1 MQEKLQKQEK
11 KLGLLVLVVMLV
23 ALVPL
28 YIIAD
33 YAHPSVDD
41 YSYGKLTAEAW
52 EETGSLG
59 SVFATA
65 WERTAYTYETHQGT
79 FVSVFLM
86 RLQPGIFGEDYYFLT
101 TVFLLSTFLI
111 CSIVFYYAFF
121 NRIFGADKVKS
132 LLIAGVLSFGAMEF
146 THVVSD
152 SFYWYNGGVT
162 YTFFYSM
169 EALLFGTLIFMYT
182 AKKKVVKC
190 LLGFVCMLL
199 AVVACGGNY
208 VTSLVT
214 LELLVCIC
222 AVTAFVQYKTRRQ
235 RVIIQRLEF
244 IDKGVEKRSTT
255 KPIYSCKENER
266 WFFSW
271 YRKGENGSKIVKKNQ
286 QKEQNCETFSQ
297 KNGIIERQRKWLKK
311 QVDAIVSDVENAS
324 CYNVQLSNTDRKE
337 TAWKH
342 WNTWNLYLCLCVLL
356 AAAVTFLFVVAA
368 PGNAVRQE
376 KTGEAN
382 HPVIAILFSFV
393 YGAYSI
399 GNCMDLPALLL
410 LFFCVPLFVVIAGDV
425 CKRGRFAFPCPMLV
439 TFFSFCL
446 YSSQV
451 TPVFYAQGIKLPYR
465 IMNIIYF
472 SCFVMVALNLFYW
485 LGHLNAKRVLSMQE
499 ECNPKSSSLDLS
511 GSKVCLVNYCEKTG
525 SKTTHLF
532 ILQTLENWHVIHFWK
547 FYAIAA
553 LLLCFSVAGNI
564 SVAAEVDVEG
574 SAQVEVGELPAT
586 LSACYFLFNGDAKV
600 FDKQCK
606 ERYTVYSNLDIK
618 DVVVEP
624 FTVTPDII
632 FHSDI
637 TEDPDNWKNKCIK
650 KYFNKHSVRLAN

>member
-1 MQEKLQKQEK
+1 MEFSMKELQKQEK
-11 KLGLLVLVVMLV
+11 KLALLVLLIMLV

-28 YIIAD
+28 YMVAD

-52 EETGSLG
+52 EQTGSFG
-59 SVFATA
+59 SVLATA

-101 TVFLLSTFLI
+101 TVFLLSTFLV
-111 CSIVFYYAFF
+111 CSILFYYAFF
-121 NRIFGADKVKS
+121 NRIFGADRTKS
-132 LLIAGVLSFGAMEF
+132 WLIAAVLSLGAMEF

-169 EALLFGTLIFMYT
+169 EVLLFTLLIYMYT
-182 AKKKVVKC
+182 TKKKIVKG
-190 LLGFVCMLL
+190 LLCFVCMLL

-214 LELLVCIC
+214 LELLVFIC
-222 AVTAFVQYKTRRQ
+222 AVTGLVEYKKVQQ
-235 RVIIQRLEF
+235 
-244 IDKGVEKRSTT
+244 
-255 KPIYSCKENER
+255 
-266 WFFSW
+266 
-271 YRKGENGSKIVKKNQ
+271 KKQ
-286 QKEQNCETFSQ
+286 KKEQNTETFLR
-297 KNGIIERQRKWLKK
+297 KNGII
-311 QVDAIVSDVENAS
+311 
-324 CYNVQLSNTDRKE
+324 
-337 TAWKH
+337 
-342 WNTWNLYLCLCVLL
+342 NLWFCLLVLL

-368 PGNAVRQE
+368 PGNALRQE
-376 KTGEAN
+376 KTGDAN
-382 HPVIAILFSFV
+382 NPIIAILLSFV
-393 YGAYSI
+393 YGAYSL

-410 LFFCVPLFVVIAGDV
+410 LFLCVPIFVVIAGNV
-425 CKRGRFAFPCPMLV
+425 CKRGRFAFPCPLLV

-485 LGHLNAKRVLSMQE
+485 IGYLNAKHTISHVQICKVLKKDGERYVSDE
-499 ECNPKSSSLDLS
+499 AK
-511 GSKVCLVNYCEKTG
+511 KT
-525 SKTTHLF
+525 KTYSC
-532 ILQTLENWHVIHFWK
+532 ILQTVENWHTKHFWK
-547 FYAIAA
+547 FYAVAA
-553 LLLCFSVAGNI
+553 LLFCFSVAGNI
-564 SVAAEVDVEG
+564 SIAAEVDVEG
-574 SAQVEVGELPAT
+574 AAQVEVSELPAT
-586 LSACYFLFNGDAKV
+586 LSACYFLLNGDAKV
-600 FDKQCK
+600 FDKECK
-606 ERYTVYSNLDIK
+606 ERYTVYSNPDIK

-650 KYFNKHSVRLAN
+650 KYFNKHSVRLAK

>member
-1 MQEKLQKQEK
+1 MKELQKQEK
-11 KLGLLVLVVMLV
+11 KLALLVLLIMLV

-28 YIIAD
+28 YMVAD

-52 EETGSLG
+52 EQTGSFG
-59 SVFATA
+59 SVLATA

-101 TVFLLSTFLI
+101 TVFLLSTFLV
-111 CSIVFYYAFF
+111 CSILFYYAFF
-121 NRIFGADKVKS
+121 NRIFGADRTKS
-132 LLIAGVLSFGAMEF
+132 WLIAAVLSLGAMEF

-169 EALLFGTLIFMYT
+169 EVLLFTLLIYMYT
-182 AKKKVVKC
+182 TKKKIVKG
-190 LLGFVCMLL
+190 LLCFVCMLL

-214 LELLVCIC
+214 LELLVFIC
-222 AVTAFVQYKTRRQ
+222 AVTGLVEYKKVQQ
-235 RVIIQRLEF
+235 
-244 IDKGVEKRSTT
+244 
-255 KPIYSCKENER
+255 
-266 WFFSW
+266 
-271 YRKGENGSKIVKKNQ
+271 KKQ
-286 QKEQNCETFSQ
+286 KKEQNTETFLR
-297 KNGIIERQRKWLKK
+297 KNGII
-311 QVDAIVSDVENAS
+311 
-324 CYNVQLSNTDRKE
+324 
-337 TAWKH
+337 
-342 WNTWNLYLCLCVLL
+342 NLWFCLLVLL

-368 PGNAVRQE
+368 PGNALRQE
-376 KTGEAN
+376 KTGDAN
-382 HPVIAILFSFV
+382 NPIIAILLSFV
-393 YGAYSI
+393 YGAYSL

-410 LFFCVPLFVVIAGDV
+410 LFLCVPIFVVIAGNV
-425 CKRGRFAFPCPMLV
+425 CKRGRFAFPCPLLV

-485 LGHLNAKRVLSMQE
+485 IGYLNAKHTISHVQICKVLKKDGERYVSDE
-499 ECNPKSSSLDLS
+499 AK
-511 GSKVCLVNYCEKTG
+511 KT
-525 SKTTHLF
+525 KTYSC
-532 ILQTLENWHVIHFWK
+532 ILQTVENWHTKHFWK
-547 FYAIAA
+547 FYAVAA
-553 LLLCFSVAGNI
+553 LLFCFSVAGNI
-564 SVAAEVDVEG
+564 SIAAEVDVEG
-574 SAQVEVGELPAT
+574 AAQVEVSELPAT
-586 LSACYFLFNGDAKV
+586 LSACYFLLNGDAKV
-600 FDKQCK
+600 FDKECK
-606 ERYTVYSNLDIK
+606 ERYTVYSNPDIK

-650 KYFNKHSVRLAN
+650 KYFNKHSVRLAK

>member
-11 KLGLLVLVVMLV
+11 TLGLIVLFVMLA

-28 YIIAD
+28 YMVAD

-52 EETGSLG
+52 EQTGSLG
-59 SVFATA
+59 SVLATA

-111 CSIVFYYAFF
+111 CSILLYYAFF
-121 NRIFGADKVKS
+121 KRIFQADRVKS
-132 LLIAGVLSFGAMEF
+132 WLIAGVLSFGAMEF
-146 THVVSD
+146 THVASD

-169 EALLFGTLIFMYT
+169 EALLFALLIFMYT

-190 LLGFVCMLL
+190 LLGVICMLL
-199 AVVACGGNY
+199 AVIACGGNY

-222 AVTAFVQYKTRRQ
+222 AVTGLVEYKK
-235 RVIIQRLEF
+235 IQQ
-244 IDKGVEKRSTT
+244 
-255 KPIYSCKENER
+255 
-266 WFFSW
+266 
-271 YRKGENGSKIVKKNQ
+271 KKQ
-286 QKEQNCETFSQ
+286 KKEQNTETFLR
-297 KNGIIERQRKWLKK
+297 KNGIIEKQKTWLKK
-311 QVDAIVSDVENAS
+311 QTDAIVGDIEQVSKFNQPVDSSGSKTVSKKN
-324 CYNVQLSNTDRKE
+324 NLNK
-337 TAWKH
+337 
-342 WNTWNLYLCLCVLL
+342 WNLYLVFFVLL
-356 AAAVTFLFVVAA
+356 AATVTFLFVVVA
-368 PGNAVRQE
+368 PGNALRQE
-376 KTGEAN
+376 RTGEAN
-382 HPVIAILFSFV
+382 HPVIAIMLSFV

-399 GNCMDLPALLL
+399 GNCMDLPAFLL
-410 LFFCVPLFVVIAGDV
+410 LFLCVPLFVVIAGNV
-425 CKRGRFAFPCPMLV
+425 CKERKFAFPCPALV

-485 LGHLNAKRVLSMQE
+485 IGYLNAKRTSSNIPMHKAFSERVENCIDCEATCVQE
-499 ECNPKSSSLDLS
+499 KCSENPTSL
-511 GSKVCLVNYCEKTG
+511 V
-525 SKTTHLF
+525 
-532 ILQTLENWHVIHFWK
+532 LQTLESWHTKHFWK
-547 FYAIAA
+547 FYAVAA
-553 LLLCFSVAGNI
+553 LLFCFSVAGNI
-564 SVAAEVDVEG
+564 SIAAEVDVEG
-574 SAQVEVGELPAT
+574 STQVEVSELPAT
-586 LSACYFLFNGDAKV
+586 LSACYFLLNGDAKV
-600 FDKQCK
+600 FDKECK
-606 ERYTVYSNLDIK
+606 ARYTMYSNPEIK

-650 KYFNKHSVRLAN
+650 KYFNKHSVRLAK

>member
-11 KLGLLVLVVMLV
+11 KLGWIVLLVMLV

-52 EETGSLG
+52 EQTGSLG
-59 SVFATA
+59 SVLATA

-111 CSIVFYYAFF
+111 CSILFYYAFF
-121 NRIFGADKVKS
+121 NRIFQAGRIKS
-132 LLIAGVLSFGAMEF
+132 WMIAGILSLGAMEF

-169 EALLFGTLIFMYT
+169 EVLLIAMLIYMYT
-182 AKKKVVKC
+182 TKKKIVKC
-190 LLGFVCMLL
+190 LLGFGCMLL
-199 AVVACGGNY
+199 AVIACAGNY

-222 AVTAFVQYKTRRQ
+222 VVTAFVEYKK
-235 RVIIQRLEF
+235 IQQ
-244 IDKGVEKRSTT
+244 
-255 KPIYSCKENER
+255 
-266 WFFSW
+266 
-271 YRKGENGSKIVKKNQ
+271 KKQ
-286 QKEQNCETFSQ
+286 KKEQNTETFLR
-297 KNGIIERQRKWLKK
+297 KNGIIEKQKIWIKK
-311 QVDAIVSDVENAS
+311 QTDALIGETENRNS
-324 CYNVQLSNTDRKE
+324 R
-337 TAWKH
+337 
-342 WNTWNLYLCLCVLL
+342 WNLIFCLCILL
-356 AAAVTFLFVVAA
+356 VAAVTFLIVVVA

-382 HPVIAILFSFV
+382 NPVIAILLSFV
-393 YGAYSI
+393 YGAYSL

-410 LFFCVPLFVVIAGDV
+410 IFFCTPLFVVIARAV
-425 CKRGRFAFPCPMLV
+425 CKEGNFAFPYPALV

-485 LGHLNAKRVLSMQE
+485 IGYLNAKHTISHVQICKVLNKDGELHVSD
-499 ECNPKSSSLDLS
+499 KA
-511 GSKVCLVNYCEKTG
+511 KKTKIY
-525 SKTTHLF
+525 SC
-532 ILQTLENWHVIHFWK
+532 ILQTVESWHTKHFWK
-547 FYAIAA
+547 FYAVVG
-553 LLLCFSVAGNI
+553 LLFCFSVAGNI
-564 SVAAEVDVEG
+564 SIAAEVDVEG
-574 SAQVEVGELPAT
+574 AAQVEVSELPAT

-600 FDKQCK
+600 FDKECK
-606 ERYTVYSNLDIK
+606 ERYTVYSNPDIK

-650 KYFNKHSVRLAN
+650 KYFNKHSVRLAK

>member
-11 KLGLLVLVVMLV
+11 KLGVLVLLVMLV

-28 YIIAD
+28 YIVAD

-52 EETGSLG
+52 EQTGSLG
-59 SVFATA
+59 IVLATA

-79 FVSVFLM
+79 VVSVFLM
-86 RLQPGIFGEDYYFLT
+86 RLQPGILGEDYYFLT

-111 CSIVFYYAFF
+111 CSILFYYAFF
-121 NRIFGADKVKS
+121 YRIFQADRVKS
-132 LLIAGVLSFGAMEF
+132 WMIAAVLSLGAMEF
-146 THVVSD
+146 THVASD

-169 EALLFGTLIFMYT
+169 EALLFALLIYMYT
-182 AKKKVVKC
+182 AKKKVIKC
-190 LLGFVCMLL
+190 LLGFVCML
-199 AVVACGGNY
+199 VVVIACGGNY

-222 AVTAFVQYKTRRQ
+222 AVTGLVEYKKTAQ
-235 RVIIQRLEF
+235 
-244 IDKGVEKRSTT
+244 
-255 KPIYSCKENER
+255 
-266 WFFSW
+266 
-271 YRKGENGSKIVKKNQ
+271 KKQ
-286 QKEQNCETFSQ
+286 KKEQNIETFLR
-297 KNGIIERQRKWLKK
+297 KNGII
-311 QVDAIVSDVENAS
+311 
-324 CYNVQLSNTDRKE
+324 
-337 TAWKH
+337 
-342 WNTWNLYLCLCVLL
+342 NLYLCLLVLL
-356 AAAVTFLFVVAA
+356 AAAITFLIVVVA
-368 PGNAVRQE
+368 PGNALRQE
-376 KTGEAN
+376 RTGETN
-382 HPVIAILFSFV
+382 SPVIAIFLSFV

-410 LFFCVPLFVVIAGDV
+410 LFLCVPLFVVIAGKA
-425 CKRGRFAFPCPMLV
+425 CKERKFAFPCPALV

-485 LGHLNAKRVLSMQE
+485 IGF
-499 ECNPKSSSLDLS
+499 
-511 GSKVCLVNYCEKTG
+511 
-525 SKTTHLF
+525 F
-532 ILQTLENWHVIHFWK
+532 IRKKPQGQVLQTLESWHTKHFWK

-553 LLLCFSVAGNI
+553 LLFCFSVAGNI
-564 SVAAEVDVEG
+564 SIAAEMDVEG
-574 SAQVEVGELPAT
+574 AAQVEVSELPAT
-586 LSACYFLFNGDAKV
+586 LSACYFLLNGDAKV
-600 FDKQCK
+600 FDKECK
-606 ERYTVYSNLDIK
+606 ARYTMYSNPEIK
-618 DVVVEP
+618 DVIVEP